1 MLYIKTSEQFN
12 KLLEENELV
21 FVDFYAEWCGPCKMM
36 SPIVEQF
43 DEEMKGQIKVC
54 KVNIDEN
61 LDLAQAYRIT
71 SIPTLALF
79 KNGKLVAVEIGYRS
93 LANLHEMVEK
103 NK

>member
-12 KLLEENELV
+12 KLLEENEIV